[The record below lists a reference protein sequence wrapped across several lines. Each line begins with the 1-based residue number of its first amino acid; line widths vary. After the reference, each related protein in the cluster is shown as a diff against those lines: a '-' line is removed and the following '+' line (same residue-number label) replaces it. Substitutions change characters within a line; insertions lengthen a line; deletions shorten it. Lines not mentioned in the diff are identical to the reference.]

1 MKLPVKRN
9 VILLGI
15 VSFFNDVS
23 SEMIAPL
30 LPIFLTN
37 VLFAGKLV
45 SGSIMGAI
53 ESASS
58 LFKVVF
64 GYISDKMQ
72 KRKRFVF
79 AGYLISTISK
89 AALAFVY
96 SAYEFLVL
104 RIADRIGKGIR
115 TAPRDAI
122 IAESSDE
129 SGKSFGFHRSLDTLG
144 AVIGPLLAV
153 ALLGLLGSSS
163 STIRLIFLL
172 SAIPASIG
180 ILFLLFVK
188 DTGSG
193 ISKAVKGVSAFKSRE
208 LRIFMLAVVIAS
220 LGRYSYAFTIWR
232 AEELGYSLVE
242 SIILYAIFN
251 VIYSVSAYPTGVL
264 SDKVGKKF
272 MVGVGFLLFA
282 LTSLMFAFAK
292 SLLGFILAFSLFGV
306 SVAIEDTVPR
316 AYASDL
322 ARDFEKGTII
332 GAYHTLYGLAVFP
345 ASLIVSLFWQT
356 IGLSYGFVYA
366 AVMNFAAIAILLLLR

>member
-1 MKLPVKRN
+1 MRIPVKRN
-9 VILLGI
+9 VVLLGI

-53 ESASS
+53 ESSSS

-72 KRKRFVF
+72 KRNRFVF
-79 AGYLISTISK
+79 AGYLISTASK

-96 SAYEFLVL
+96 SAYEFLLL
-104 RIADRIGKGIR
+104 RIADRIGKGVR

-122 IAESSDE
+122 IAESSGE
-129 SGKSFGFHRSLDTLG
+129 SGKSFGFHRSMDTLG
-144 AVIGPLLAV
+144 AVIGPILAIVLLNF
-153 ALLGLLGSSS
+153 LGNSI

-172 SAIPASIG
+172 SAVPATIG
-180 ILFLLFVK
+180 IFFLLFVK
-188 DTGSG
+188 DTGLG
-193 ISKAVKGVSAFKSRE
+193 LSKAIKGISAFKNRE
-208 LRIFMLAVVIAS
+208 LKIFMLAIFIAS

-232 AEELGYSLVE
+232 AEELGYNLVE

-251 VIYSVSAYPTGVL
+251 VIYSVSAYPSGL
-264 SDKVGKKF
+264 ISDKVGKKF

-282 LTSLMFAFAK
+282 STSLIFAFAK
-292 SLLGFILAFSLFGV
+292 SLIGFILAFSLFGI

-322 ARDFEKGTII
+322 AKDFEKGTII

-345 ASLIVSLFWQT
+345 ASFILSLCWQT
-356 IGLSYGFVYA
+356 IGLSYGFIYA
-366 AVMNFAAIAILLLLR
+366 AVMNLIAIAILILLK